1 MASRQEQGCGEGLSR
16 HKNVL
21 LEVLAEYR
29 SVLAEPGG
37 WKLPIALLMCT
48 FGHLGI
54 SMNQR
59 AGAVHLT
66 ITDRSWTDWN
76 SQVIPGAS
84 KHILWK
90 RRNQNIVKI
99 YVCLG
104 RELHLSSYVIAL
116 SDKENDFQNSFWSL

>member
-1 MASRQEQGCGEGLSR
+1 MASRWEQSWSEGLSR

-48 FGHLGI
+48 FGHFGI
-54 SMNQR
+54 SINQR
-59 AGAVHLT
+59 AGAVHLP
-66 ITDRSWTDWN
+66 IADRSWTDWN

-84 KHILWK
+84 KQTLWK
-90 RRNQNIVKI
+90 RRNQNIVEI
-99 YVCLG
+99 YACLG
-104 RELHLSSYVIAL
+104 GELHLSIYIIAL
-116 SDKENDFQNSFWSL
+116 SDKENNF